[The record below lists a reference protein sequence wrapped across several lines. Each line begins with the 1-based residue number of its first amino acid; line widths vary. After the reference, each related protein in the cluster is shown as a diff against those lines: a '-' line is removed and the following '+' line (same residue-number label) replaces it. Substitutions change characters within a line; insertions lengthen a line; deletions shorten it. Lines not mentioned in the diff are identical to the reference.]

1 MASLEKMYGTFP
13 RQHGSKFRIC
23 NTTDSDKNKLVPS
36 RNIIYSRTSIAG
48 SATFVKVNVELKK

>member
-23 NTTDSDKNKLVPS
+23 NTTDSDKNKLVP
-36 RNIIYSRTSIAG
+36 RNINYSRTSIAG
-48 SATFVKVNVELKK
+48 SATFFKVNVELKK